1 MKNKKQKKKTVNLY
15 PSGSKQIRRS
25 IMIPYLAWFSR
36 AYTSYTMLKVSS
48 LALGLSM
55 PPQCIMLL
63 MAPSNGL
70 VGAGSHLAAR
80 SWVSPELAA
89 QPAAT
94 HSRSSLRFLLR
105 ACCPGKNQGILYTSL
120 HGVMGVNQ
128 ENMMKYEKCQN
139 VLRTSQNHS
148 TQWVPVPRC
157 LNWARTERLPVD
169 LTNTIATYGNRFS
182 SDNMLS
188 DNCYLYL
195 TCTWCAI
202 IPPHWPFVKIDSGTV
217 I

>member
-1 MKNKKQKKKTVNLY
+1 
-15 PSGSKQIRRS
+15 
-25 IMIPYLAWFSR
+25 
-36 AYTSYTMLKVSS
+36 MLRVSS

-70 VGAGSHLAAR
+70 VGAGSHSAAR

-139 VLRTSQNHS
+139 VLRTTPLHECQCRDVWIEHEQRDSQWTWQYVVRQLLLVSHLHLVRDHS
-148 TQWVPVPRC
+148 SSLTFRK
-157 LNWARTERLPVD
+157 NWFRHCD
-169 LTNTIATYGNRFS
+169 L
-182 SDNMLS
+182 
-188 DNCYLYL
+188 
-195 TCTWCAI
+195 I
-202 IPPHWPFVKIDSGTV
+202 ISHPGSL
-217 I
+217 